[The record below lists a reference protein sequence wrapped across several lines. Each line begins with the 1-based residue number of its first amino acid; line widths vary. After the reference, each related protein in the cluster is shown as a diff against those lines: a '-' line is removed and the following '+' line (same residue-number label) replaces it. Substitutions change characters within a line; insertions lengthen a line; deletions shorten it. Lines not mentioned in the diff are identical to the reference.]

1 MLVGVT
7 QTKIYNFEI
16 LEFVQEQ
23 ILRFD
28 VSMSDAQ
35 ISQVL
40 NTCNKLLEDPACLFF
55 LQFLFCCYEI
65 KELSIAT
72 MLHDQVKLR
81 LCFDDFIKL
90 DNVRMSNDL
99 QYVNFPG
106 DTLHIIDIFNFG
118 LFKDFDSDLY
128 PLRTK
133 EHLTF

>member
-1 MLVGVT
+1 MLVSIT
-7 QTKIYNFEI
+7 QAKINNFEI

-28 VSMSDAQ
+28 VSMRDAQ
-35 ISQVL
+35 FPQVL

-65 KELSIAT
+65 KQLSIAT

-90 DNVRMSNDL
+90 DNVRMSNNL
-99 QYVNFPG
+99 QYVNLPG
-106 DTLHIIDIFNFG
+106 DTFHIIDIFNFG

-128 PLRTK
+128 PLST
-133 EHLTF
+133 ELLTF

>member
-1 MLVGVT
+1 
-7 QTKIYNFEI
+7 
-16 LEFVQEQ
+16 
-23 ILRFD
+23 
-28 VSMSDAQ
+28 
-35 ISQVL
+35 
-40 NTCNKLLEDPACLFF
+40 
-55 LQFLFCCYEI
+55 
-65 KELSIAT
+65 

-106 DTLHIIDIFNFG
+106 DTLDIIDIFNFG

-133 EHLTF
+133 EHITF